1 MSTVGLRELRQ
12 HASELIRRVEAG
24 EEVTITVAGRPS
36 ARLVSIA
43 PQTWQTYAE
52 VADLFSGQPD
62 PDWETARDQ
71 IDQQLRD
78 PWNAP

>member
-1 MSTVGLRELRQ
+1 V
-12 HASELIRRVEAG
+12 
-24 EEVTITVAGRPS
+24 P
-36 ARLVSIA
+36 IA

-62 PDWETARDQ
+62 PDWETDRDQ